1 MTNLAQIPV
10 RRGVDRATFESEI
23 APASLPV
30 VLADLVADWPVV
42 RAARESQIALAREIR
57 ALDAGLRRT
66 S

>member
-1 MTNLAQIPV
+1 MTTLAPIPV

-42 RAARESQIALAREIR
+42 RAARWMP
-57 ALDAGLRRT
+57 GCCRT